1 MAGRL
6 KLTGYRKTRIGVV
19 KKVHVPNPSDSINTE
34 VKRSTEKI
42 SHLIDVCVATKY
54 DSDVKTTTHTITQ
67 SVANR
72 IEEFKEQLHKDLENN
87 LPSHVRSLVL
97 QINDEYSE
105 KRPMENSGFINFPSN
120 IHTPRASANNVVQP
134 HVPSNSDQGGRNY
147 ESSSANNFMPS
158 VAAPTISTSVPQNH
172 NSNNRSASSN
182 SSTPPLLTVNTG
194 IPCGPVTDS
203 YFNGS
208 PLQASQAQISLPE
221 FPSRASVP
229 SAPQTS
235 SL

>member
-1 MAGRL
+1 M
-6 KLTGYRKTRIGVV
+6 
-19 KKVHVPNPSDSINTE
+19 
-34 VKRSTEKI
+34 
-42 SHLIDVCVATKY
+42 CVATKY

-72 IEEFKEQLHKDLENN
+72 IEEFKEQLHKDLENI

-97 QINDEYSE
+97 QINDDYSE
-105 KRPMENSGFINFPSN
+105 KIPIENSGFINFPSN
-120 IHTPRASANNVVQP
+120 NHTLGASASNIVQP

-158 VAAPTISTSVPQNH
+158 VAAPIVSTLVPQNH

-182 SSTPPLLTVNTG
+182 SSLQQLFYPTLEYSTPPLLTVSTR
-194 IPCGPVTDS
+194 IPCGPVPDS

-208 PLQASQAQISLPE
+208 LLQASQAQISLPE
-221 FPSRASVP
+221 FLSRASVP
-229 SAPQTS
+229 SVPQTS
-235 SL
+235 SYSRMIVLRISLLVY